1 MRKKIFK
8 NMCLLALVTILLSS
22 LLVTIVYYANSDARM
37 KSEVREETRFVRGA
51 VELSGQD
58 YLATVENTANRITL
72 IDTDGTVLYD
82 NQADPATMENHS
94 DREEFQEAS
103 TAGAGEA
110 TRISDTIAEQTF
122 YYAVKLQNGQVLR
135 VAATT
140 DSVFAAVLAVLPW
153 ILGVEVLVAVCTV
166 LFSNFLT
173 KKIVAPINRLD
184 LDHPADNEIYDELS
198 PLLGKI
204 SRQNEVI
211 AQQMKSLREKQEEF
225 TSITENMSEGF
236 LVLDNNTDILSY
248 NTSALRL
255 LGAETVPAESH
266 VSALALNRS
275 AGFRSAVDGALAG
288 KRSEQL
294 VRQGGRC
301 CQVMANPVL
310 RDGEVEGAVV
320 VILDITERE
329 ERENLRREFTAN
341 VSHELKTPLTSI
353 SGFAEI
359 IKNGIVKPEDI
370 PRFAGNIYEE
380 SQRLVTLVDDILN
393 LSRLD
398 EADVQLEREDFD
410 LSSLARDVAGR
421 LKASAKKNGV
431 VITVIGDKAEI
442 NGVKSIVDEMVF
454 NLVDNAVKYNKQNGR
469 VTVTVG
475 SSSDGTALT
484 VTDTGIG
491 IPQAEC
497 GPGVRALLPGGQEPL
512 QGDWRHGP
520 GALHRQ
526 AWGGLPQRQGQ
537 PAEHR
542 RRRHHRAPGISQLI
556 TSSSLKIFP
565 RKGKGLPAGRLFP
578 FAFAGSIQEQAE
590 GVALCVEE
598 HDDPLVL

>member
-22 LLVTIVYYANSDARM
+22 LLVTIVYYANTDARM

-255 LGAETVPAESH
+255 LGAEAVPAESH

-469 VTVTVG
+469 VTVTVD

-491 IPQAEC
+491 IPQADVDRVFERFYRVDKSHSKEI
-497 GPGVRALLPGGQEPL
+497 GGTGLGLSIVKHGAAFHNAKVSLQSTEGEGTTVRLV
-512 QGDWRHGP
+512 
-520 GALHRQ
+520 
-526 AWGGLPQRQGQ
+526 
-537 PAEHR
+537 
-542 RRRHHRAPGISQLI
+542 
-556 TSSSLKIFP
+556 FP
-565 RKGKGLPAGRLFP
+565 N
-578 FAFAGSIQEQAE
+578 
-590 GVALCVEE
+590 
-598 HDDPLVL
+598 

>member
-255 LGAETVPAESH
+255 LGAESVPAESH

-454 NLVDNAVKYNKQNGR
+454 NLVDNAVKYTGPGGRIRLSVKQEGKRARLCLENTCPQLP
-469 VTVTVG
+469 TVPPEKLFDRFYRGDAARTQKEG
-475 SSSDGTALT
+475 GY
-484 VTDTGIG
+484 GIG
-491 IPQAEC
+491 LAVARSLAQANQGSLHAQYLPPQAIRF
-497 GPGVRALLPGGQEPL
+497 VAQ
-512 QGDWRHGP
+512 
-520 GALHRQ
+520 
-526 AWGGLPQRQGQ
+526 
-537 PAEHR
+537 
-542 RRRHHRAPGISQLI
+542 
-556 TSSSLKIFP
+556 FP
-565 RKGKGLPAGRLFP
+565 N
-578 FAFAGSIQEQAE
+578 
-590 GVALCVEE
+590 
-598 HDDPLVL
+598 

>member
-255 LGAETVPAESH
+255 LGAEAVPAESH
-266 VSALALNRS
+266 VSTLALNRS

-469 VTVTVG
+469 VTVTVD

-491 IPQAEC
+491 IPQADVDRVFERFYRVDKSHSKEI
-497 GPGVRALLPGGQEPL
+497 GGTGLGLSIVKHGAAFHNAKVSLQSTEGEGTTVRLV
-512 QGDWRHGP
+512 
-520 GALHRQ
+520 
-526 AWGGLPQRQGQ
+526 
-537 PAEHR
+537 
-542 RRRHHRAPGISQLI
+542 
-556 TSSSLKIFP
+556 FP
-565 RKGKGLPAGRLFP
+565 N
-578 FAFAGSIQEQAE
+578 
-590 GVALCVEE
+590 
-598 HDDPLVL
+598 

>member
-103 TAGAGEA
+103 MAGAGEA

-255 LGAETVPAESH
+255 LGAEAVPAESH

-469 VTVTVG
+469 VTVTVDR
-475 SSSDGTALT
+475 SSDGTALT

-491 IPQAEC
+491 IPQADVDRVFERFYRVDKSHSKEI
-497 GPGVRALLPGGQEPL
+497 GGTGLGLSIVKHGAAFHNAKVSLQSTEGEGTTVRLV
-512 QGDWRHGP
+512 
-520 GALHRQ
+520 
-526 AWGGLPQRQGQ
+526 
-537 PAEHR
+537 
-542 RRRHHRAPGISQLI
+542 
-556 TSSSLKIFP
+556 FP
-565 RKGKGLPAGRLFP
+565 N
-578 FAFAGSIQEQAE
+578 
-590 GVALCVEE
+590 
-598 HDDPLVL
+598 

>member
-198 PLLGKI
+198 PLRGNI

-211 AQQMKSLREKQEEF
+211 AQQMKSLRETQEEF

-255 LGAETVPAESH
+255 LGAEAVPAESH

-469 VTVTVG
+469 VTVTVD

-491 IPQAEC
+491 IPQADVDRVFERFYRVDKSHSKEI
-497 GPGVRALLPGGQEPL
+497 GGTGLGLSIVKHGAAFHNAKVSLQSTEGEGTTVRLV
-512 QGDWRHGP
+512 
-520 GALHRQ
+520 
-526 AWGGLPQRQGQ
+526 
-537 PAEHR
+537 
-542 RRRHHRAPGISQLI
+542 
-556 TSSSLKIFP
+556 FP
-565 RKGKGLPAGRLFP
+565 N
-578 FAFAGSIQEQAE
+578 
-590 GVALCVEE
+590 
-598 HDDPLVL
+598 

>member
-122 YYAVKLQNGQVLR
+122 YYAVKLLNGQVLR

-255 LGAETVPAESH
+255 LGAEAVPAESH

-469 VTVTVG
+469 VTVTVD

-491 IPQAEC
+491 IPQADVDRVFERFYRVDKSHSKEI
-497 GPGVRALLPGGQEPL
+497 GGTGLGLSIVKHGAAFHNAKVSLQSTEGEGTTVRLV
-512 QGDWRHGP
+512 
-520 GALHRQ
+520 
-526 AWGGLPQRQGQ
+526 
-537 PAEHR
+537 
-542 RRRHHRAPGISQLI
+542 
-556 TSSSLKIFP
+556 FP
-565 RKGKGLPAGRLFP
+565 N
-578 FAFAGSIQEQAE
+578 
-590 GVALCVEE
+590 
-598 HDDPLVL
+598 

>member
-58 YLATVENTANRITL
+58 YLATVENTATRITL
-72 IDTDGTVLYD
+72 GGTDGTVLYD

-255 LGAETVPAESH
+255 LGAEAVPAESH

-469 VTVTVG
+469 VTVTVD

-491 IPQAEC
+491 IPQADVDRVFERFYRVDKSHSKEI
-497 GPGVRALLPGGQEPL
+497 GGTGLGLSIVKHGAAFHNAKVSLQSTEGEGTTVRLV
-512 QGDWRHGP
+512 
-520 GALHRQ
+520 
-526 AWGGLPQRQGQ
+526 
-537 PAEHR
+537 
-542 RRRHHRAPGISQLI
+542 
-556 TSSSLKIFP
+556 FP
-565 RKGKGLPAGRLFP
+565 N
-578 FAFAGSIQEQAE
+578 
-590 GVALCVEE
+590 
-598 HDDPLVL
+598 

>member
-1 MRKKIFK
+1 
-8 NMCLLALVTILLSS
+8 MCLLALVTILLSS

-211 AQQMKSLREKQEEF
+211 AQQMKSLREKQDEF
-225 TSITENMSEGF
+225 TSINENMSEGF

-255 LGAETVPAESH
+255 LGAEAVPAESH

-469 VTVTVG
+469 VTVTVD

-491 IPQAEC
+491 IPQADVDRVFERFYRVDKSHSKEI
-497 GPGVRALLPGGQEPL
+497 GGTGLGLSIVKHGAAFHNAKVSLQSTEGEGTTVRLV
-512 QGDWRHGP
+512 
-520 GALHRQ
+520 
-526 AWGGLPQRQGQ
+526 
-537 PAEHR
+537 
-542 RRRHHRAPGISQLI
+542 
-556 TSSSLKIFP
+556 FP
-565 RKGKGLPAGRLFP
+565 N
-578 FAFAGSIQEQAE
+578 
-590 GVALCVEE
+590 
-598 HDDPLVL
+598 

>member
-255 LGAETVPAESH
+255 LGAEAVPAESH

-491 IPQAEC
+491 IPQADVDRVFERFYRVDKSHSKEI
-497 GPGVRALLPGGQEPL
+497 GGTGLGLSIVKHGAAFHNAKVSLQSTEGEGTTVRLV
-512 QGDWRHGP
+512 
-520 GALHRQ
+520 
-526 AWGGLPQRQGQ
+526 
-537 PAEHR
+537 
-542 RRRHHRAPGISQLI
+542 
-556 TSSSLKIFP
+556 FP
-565 RKGKGLPAGRLFP
+565 N
-578 FAFAGSIQEQAE
+578 
-590 GVALCVEE
+590 
-598 HDDPLVL
+598 

>member
-294 VRQGGRC
+294 VRPGGRC

-310 RDGEVEGAVV
+310 RDGEVAGAVV

-469 VTVTVG
+469 VTVTVD

-491 IPQAEC
+491 IPQADVDRVFERFYRVDKSHSKEI
-497 GPGVRALLPGGQEPL
+497 GGTGLGLSIVKHGAAFHNAKVSLQSTEGEGTTVRLV
-512 QGDWRHGP
+512 
-520 GALHRQ
+520 
-526 AWGGLPQRQGQ
+526 
-537 PAEHR
+537 
-542 RRRHHRAPGISQLI
+542 
-556 TSSSLKIFP
+556 FP
-565 RKGKGLPAGRLFP
+565 N
-578 FAFAGSIQEQAE
+578 
-590 GVALCVEE
+590 
-598 HDDPLVL
+598 

>member
-82 NQADPATMENHS
+82 NQADPAPMENPS

-103 TAGAGEA
+103 TSGAGEA
-110 TRISDTIAEQTF
+110 TRSSDTIAEQTF

-255 LGAETVPAESH
+255 LGAEAVPAESH

-469 VTVTVG
+469 VTVTVD

-491 IPQAEC
+491 IPQADVDRVFERFYRVDKSHSKEI
-497 GPGVRALLPGGQEPL
+497 GGTGLGLSIVKHGAAFHNAKVSLQSTEGEGTTVRLV
-512 QGDWRHGP
+512 
-520 GALHRQ
+520 
-526 AWGGLPQRQGQ
+526 
-537 PAEHR
+537 
-542 RRRHHRAPGISQLI
+542 
-556 TSSSLKIFP
+556 FP
-565 RKGKGLPAGRLFP
+565 N
-578 FAFAGSIQEQAE
+578 
-590 GVALCVEE
+590 
-598 HDDPLVL
+598 

>member
-72 IDTDGTVLYD
+72 IDTNGTVLYD

-255 LGAETVPAESH
+255 LGAEAVPAESH

-469 VTVTVG
+469 VTVTVD

-491 IPQAEC
+491 IPQADVDRVFERFYRVDKSHSKEI
-497 GPGVRALLPGGQEPL
+497 GGTGLGLSIVKHGAAFHNAKVSLQSTEGEGTTVRLV
-512 QGDWRHGP
+512 
-520 GALHRQ
+520 
-526 AWGGLPQRQGQ
+526 
-537 PAEHR
+537 
-542 RRRHHRAPGISQLI
+542 
-556 TSSSLKIFP
+556 FP
-565 RKGKGLPAGRLFP
+565 N
-578 FAFAGSIQEQAE
+578 
-590 GVALCVEE
+590 
-598 HDDPLVL
+598 

>member
-72 IDTDGTVLYD
+72 IDTNGTVLYD

-166 LFSNFLT
+166 LFSNFLI

-410 LSSLARDVAGR
+410 LSSLARDVASR

-469 VTVTVG
+469 VTVTVD

-491 IPQAEC
+491 IPQADVDRVFERFYRVDKSHSKEI
-497 GPGVRALLPGGQEPL
+497 GGTGLGLSIVKHGAAFHNAKVSLQSTEGEGTTVRLV
-512 QGDWRHGP
+512 
-520 GALHRQ
+520 
-526 AWGGLPQRQGQ
+526 
-537 PAEHR
+537 
-542 RRRHHRAPGISQLI
+542 
-556 TSSSLKIFP
+556 FP
-565 RKGKGLPAGRLFP
+565 N
-578 FAFAGSIQEQAE
+578 
-590 GVALCVEE
+590 
-598 HDDPLVL
+598 

>member
-1 MRKKIFK
+1 
-8 NMCLLALVTILLSS
+8 MCLLALVTILLSS

-255 LGAETVPAESH
+255 LGAEAVPAESH

-410 LSSLARDVAGR
+410 LSSLARDVASR

-469 VTVTVG
+469 VTVTVD

-491 IPQAEC
+491 IPQADVDRVFERFYRVDKSHSKEI
-497 GPGVRALLPGGQEPL
+497 GGTGLGLSIVKHGAAFHNAKVSLQSTEGEGTTVRLV
-512 QGDWRHGP
+512 
-520 GALHRQ
+520 
-526 AWGGLPQRQGQ
+526 
-537 PAEHR
+537 
-542 RRRHHRAPGISQLI
+542 
-556 TSSSLKIFP
+556 FP
-565 RKGKGLPAGRLFP
+565 N
-578 FAFAGSIQEQAE
+578 
-590 GVALCVEE
+590 
-598 HDDPLVL
+598 

>member
-225 TSITENMSEGF
+225 TSIPENMSEGF

-255 LGAETVPAESH
+255 LGAEAVPAESH

-469 VTVTVG
+469 VTVTVD

-491 IPQAEC
+491 IPQADVDRVFERFYRVDKSHSKEI
-497 GPGVRALLPGGQEPL
+497 GGTGLGLSIVKHGAAFHNAKVSLQSTEGEGTTVRLV
-512 QGDWRHGP
+512 
-520 GALHRQ
+520 
-526 AWGGLPQRQGQ
+526 
-537 PAEHR
+537 
-542 RRRHHRAPGISQLI
+542 
-556 TSSSLKIFP
+556 FP
-565 RKGKGLPAGRLFP
+565 N
-578 FAFAGSIQEQAE
+578 
-590 GVALCVEE
+590 
-598 HDDPLVL
+598 

>member
-1 MRKKIFK
+1 
-8 NMCLLALVTILLSS
+8 MCLLALVTILLSS

-153 ILGVEVLVAVCTV
+153 ILGVEVLVAVRTV

-255 LGAETVPAESH
+255 LGAEAVPAESH

-469 VTVTVG
+469 VTVTVD

-491 IPQAEC
+491 IPQADVDRVFERFYRVDKSHSKEI
-497 GPGVRALLPGGQEPL
+497 GGTGLGLSIVKHGAAFHNAKVSLQSTEGEGTTVRLV
-512 QGDWRHGP
+512 
-520 GALHRQ
+520 
-526 AWGGLPQRQGQ
+526 
-537 PAEHR
+537 
-542 RRRHHRAPGISQLI
+542 
-556 TSSSLKIFP
+556 FP
-565 RKGKGLPAGRLFP
+565 N
-578 FAFAGSIQEQAE
+578 
-590 GVALCVEE
+590 
-598 HDDPLVL
+598 

>member
-255 LGAETVPAESH
+255 LGAEAVPAESH

-310 RDGEVEGAVV
+310 RVGEVEGAVV

-431 VITVIGDKAEI
+431 VITVIGDKAEV

-469 VTVTVG
+469 VTVTVD

-491 IPQAEC
+491 IPQADVDRVFERFYRVDKSHSKEI
-497 GPGVRALLPGGQEPL
+497 GGTGLGLSIVKHGAAFHNAKVSLQSTEGEGTTVRLV
-512 QGDWRHGP
+512 
-520 GALHRQ
+520 
-526 AWGGLPQRQGQ
+526 
-537 PAEHR
+537 
-542 RRRHHRAPGISQLI
+542 
-556 TSSSLKIFP
+556 FP
-565 RKGKGLPAGRLFP
+565 N
-578 FAFAGSIQEQAE
+578 
-590 GVALCVEE
+590 
-598 HDDPLVL
+598 

>member
-211 AQQMKSLREKQEEF
+211 TQQMKSLREKQEEF

-255 LGAETVPAESH
+255 LGAEAVPAESH

-469 VTVTVG
+469 VTVTVD

-491 IPQAEC
+491 IPQADVDRVFERFYRVDKSHSKEI
-497 GPGVRALLPGGQEPL
+497 GGTGLGLSIVKHGAAFHNAKVSLQSTEGEGTTVRLV
-512 QGDWRHGP
+512 
-520 GALHRQ
+520 
-526 AWGGLPQRQGQ
+526 
-537 PAEHR
+537 
-542 RRRHHRAPGISQLI
+542 
-556 TSSSLKIFP
+556 FP
-565 RKGKGLPAGRLFP
+565 N
-578 FAFAGSIQEQAE
+578 
-590 GVALCVEE
+590 
-598 HDDPLVL
+598 

>member
-255 LGAETVPAESH
+255 LGAEAVPAESH

-320 VILDITERE
+320 VVLDITEQE

-359 IKNGIVKPEDI
+359 IQNGIVKPEDI
-370 PRFAGNIYEE
+370 PRFAGNIYME
-380 SQRLVTLVDDILN
+380 SQRLISLVDDILN

-410 LSSLARDVAGR
+410 LSAVARDVAAR
-421 LKASAKKNGV
+421 LKPAAKKNGV
-431 VITVIGDKAEI
+431 VITTYGDKAMV
-442 NGVKSIVDEMVF
+442 NGVKSIVDEMVY
-454 NLVDNAVKYNKQNGR
+454 NLCDNAVKYNKHNGR
-469 VTVTVG
+469 VTLNVENLPEGVT
-475 SSSDGTALT
+475 LT

-491 IPQAEC
+491 IPAADVDRVFERFYRVDKSHSKEIGGTGLGLSIVKHGAAFHNAKVSLQSTE
-497 GPGVRALLPGGQEPL
+497 GEGTTVRLV
-512 QGDWRHGP
+512 
-520 GALHRQ
+520 
-526 AWGGLPQRQGQ
+526 
-537 PAEHR
+537 
-542 RRRHHRAPGISQLI
+542 
-556 TSSSLKIFP
+556 FP
-565 RKGKGLPAGRLFP
+565 N
-578 FAFAGSIQEQAE
+578 
-590 GVALCVEE
+590 
-598 HDDPLVL
+598 

>member
-211 AQQMKSLREKQEEF
+211 AQQIKSLREKQEEF

-469 VTVTVG
+469 VTVTVD

-491 IPQAEC
+491 IPQADVDRVFERFYRVDKSHSKEI
-497 GPGVRALLPGGQEPL
+497 GGTGLGLSIVKHGAAFHNAKVSLQSTEGEGTTVRLV
-512 QGDWRHGP
+512 
-520 GALHRQ
+520 
-526 AWGGLPQRQGQ
+526 
-537 PAEHR
+537 
-542 RRRHHRAPGISQLI
+542 
-556 TSSSLKIFP
+556 FP
-565 RKGKGLPAGRLFP
+565 N
-578 FAFAGSIQEQAE
+578 
-590 GVALCVEE
+590 
-598 HDDPLVL
+598 

>member
-1 MRKKIFK
+1 MTTCEKENLK

-255 LGAETVPAESH
+255 LGAEAVPAESH

-469 VTVTVG
+469 VTVTVD

-491 IPQAEC
+491 IPQADVDRVFERFYRVDKSHSKEI
-497 GPGVRALLPGGQEPL
+497 GGTGLGLSIVKHGAAFHNAKVSLQSTEGEGTTVRLV
-512 QGDWRHGP
+512 
-520 GALHRQ
+520 
-526 AWGGLPQRQGQ
+526 
-537 PAEHR
+537 
-542 RRRHHRAPGISQLI
+542 
-556 TSSSLKIFP
+556 FP
-565 RKGKGLPAGRLFP
+565 N
-578 FAFAGSIQEQAE
+578 
-590 GVALCVEE
+590 
-598 HDDPLVL
+598 

>member
-51 VELSGQD
+51 VELSGQN

-255 LGAETVPAESH
+255 LGAEAVPAESH

-454 NLVDNAVKYNKQNGR
+454 NLVDNAVKYNKQSGR
-469 VTVTVG
+469 VTVTVD

-491 IPQAEC
+491 IPQADVDRVFERFYRVDKSHSKEI
-497 GPGVRALLPGGQEPL
+497 GGTGLGLSIVKHGAAFHNAKVSLQSTEGEGTTVRLV
-512 QGDWRHGP
+512 
-520 GALHRQ
+520 
-526 AWGGLPQRQGQ
+526 
-537 PAEHR
+537 
-542 RRRHHRAPGISQLI
+542 
-556 TSSSLKIFP
+556 FP
-565 RKGKGLPAGRLFP
+565 N
-578 FAFAGSIQEQAE
+578 
-590 GVALCVEE
+590 
-598 HDDPLVL
+598 